1 MSRRKKGKHRGNPG
15 AEAQR
20 RQEAQNRN
28 NSPLDQPATEPEAS
42 STTGFTAATEVRAV
56 QAQAAAEANGA
67 AESSAM
73 PQVSE
78 DGILRVSSDQ
88 LLEMYNTLQAS
99 ALKIQE
105 ENINLQADFSRVL
118 KSYAALITN
127 TWKLNV
133 TMDEFDVN
141 DPRTIE
147 RLKSKFS
154 FFIEDLPR
162 NCEKAGIRMPKLVG
176 LDYTAGLNVEA
187 MNADEFEPGAALEID
202 EVVEPLLTFEP
213 KNSGAEGNSVGGLL
227 KTGLV
232 TVKKKGE

>member
-1 MSRRKKGKHRGNPG
+1 MSKRKKGKHRGNPA

-20 RQEAQNRN
+20 RLEAQNRA
-28 NSPLDQPATEPEAS
+28 NSVENEPAPQPVVATA
-42 STTGFTAATEVRAV
+42 TGFTAAPEVRAA
-56 QAQAAAEANGA
+56 QAQVAASDV
-67 AESSAM
+67 AESSGS
-73 PQVSE
+73 QKVGE
-78 DGILRVSSDQ
+78 DGVLRVNPAQ
-88 LLEMYNTLQAS
+88 LLEMYGTL
-99 ALKIQE
+99 QE
-105 ENINLQADFSRVL
+105 ENINLKADFSRVL

-127 TWKLNV
+127 TFKLNV

-162 NCEKAGIRMPKLVG
+162 NCEKAGIRMPNLIG

-213 KNSGAEGNSVGGLL
+213 KNSGAENNSVGGLL

>member
-1 MSRRKKGKHRGNPG
+1 MSKRKKGKHRGNPA

-20 RQEAQNRN
+20 RLEAQNRA
-28 NSPLDQPATEPEAS
+28 NSVGSEPAPQPVPVTA
-42 STTGFTAATEVRAV
+42 TGFTAAPEVRAA
-56 QAQAAAEANGA
+56 QAQVAASDV
-67 AESSAM
+67 AESSGSQ
-73 PQVSE
+73 QVSE
-78 DGILRVSSDQ
+78 DGALRSQLAQ

-127 TWKLNV
+127 TFKLNV

-162 NCEKAGIRMPKLVG
+162 NCEKAGIRMPNLVG

-213 KNSGAEGNSVGGLL
+213 KNSGAENNSVGGLL